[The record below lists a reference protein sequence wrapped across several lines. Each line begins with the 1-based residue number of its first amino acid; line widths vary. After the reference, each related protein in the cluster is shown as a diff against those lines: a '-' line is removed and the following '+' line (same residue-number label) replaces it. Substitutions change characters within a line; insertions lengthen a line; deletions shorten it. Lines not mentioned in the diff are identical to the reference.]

1 MVINIGMEFI
11 LFLNF
16 LIKGRGMKGKIVT
29 LAALCVM
36 CIQGM
41 ETNFWSMTVGDTTI
55 RLSKGFI
62 GDAGDR
68 VDILVVGKN
77 QQHTLEEPMENGFD
91 PYVGKIG
98 CYNNH
103 IIYRKSVDHE
113 SSSDDDNYKRYK
125 HKSTVWQKRREVC
138 VKSDIVSIV
147 EPCIKKI
154 YVREGLS
161 YFARRE
167 NPEKENSYIVCNEE
181 DEDAIEEASKDLKMC
196 YRKIFSSQKL
206 GNKKRNSIALS
217 TLGADVG
224 FPRKEAAEIA
234 VKMIIKSIKN
244 NSHTYDVVELIVKK
258 RSEFVWYKDF
268 LEKYAAEK

>member
-1 MVINIGMEFI
+1 
-11 LFLNF
+11 
-16 LIKGRGMKGKIVT
+16 MKKIIAT

-41 ETNFWSMTVGDTTI
+41 ETNFWSITVGGTTM

-68 VDILVVGKN
+68 VDVIVVGKN
-77 QQHTLEEPMENGFD
+77 QQYTLEEPMENGFD
-91 PYVGKIG
+91 PYVGRVG
-98 CYNNH
+98 SCDNH
-103 IIYRKSVDHE
+103 IIYRKSAEDE
-113 SSSDDDNYKRYK
+113 SVSDDDRYKPYK
-125 HKSTVWQKRREVC
+125 HKSMVWQRRLEVC
-138 VKSDIVSIV
+138 VNSDVVTIV

-167 NPEKENSYIVCNEE
+167 NPKKENSYIVCNEE

-196 YRKIFSSQKL
+196 YKKIFSMQEL
-206 GNKKRNSIALS
+206 GGKTRRSIALP

-224 FPRKEAAEIA
+224 FPRKAAAEIA
-234 VKMIIKSIKN
+234 VKMLIKSIKDN
-244 NSHTYDVVELIVKK
+244 PYDVIELFVKK
-258 RSEFVWYKDF
+258 RSEFVWYKEY